1 MDKRYIIIAGVNG
14 SGKTTLYNIDAFV
27 QSVCRVNPDEICKQ
41 MGGDWRDPAA
51 NLQAGKAALR
61 MLDEALASGKPVNQE
76 TTLAGH
82 GVVNRIAKAKEA
94 GYWIEM
100 HYVGVDSVEIA
111 KERIRHRVATGGH
124 GIPDADVER
133 RYARSLENVKEIAP
147 KVDKLFFYDNST
159 RNGIKVIA
167 EYRNG
172 ALMRLW
178 DGPMPQ
184 WFVSVKEAIEKAHE
198 REKAGFQA
206 AADAAFDKI
215 FGKKDAKKEAP
226 ENGKNH
232 GQGFCR

>member
-1 MDKRYIIIAGVNG
+1 
-14 SGKTTLYNIDAFV
+14 
-27 QSVCRVNPDEICKQ
+27 
-41 MGGDWRDPAA
+41 
-51 NLQAGKAALR
+51 
-61 MLDEALASGKPVNQE
+61 
-76 TTLAGH
+76 
-82 GVVNRIAKAKEA
+82 
-94 GYWIEM
+94 M

-147 KVDKLFFYDNST
+147 KVDELVFYDNST
-159 RNGIKVIA
+159 AGGLKEIA
-167 EYRNG
+167 TCEKGDFVRCI
-172 ALMRLW
+172 ATL
-178 DGPMPQ
+178 PQ